1 MDQYAGSPVHSTYCY
16 AELAASFIKFLHY
29 CSLTSTCMVQGKI
42 TQAEALTIYRESGC
56 HTIQTFSAPTST
68 ISPIFAWNTLYA
80 ATLPTYP
87 GLGQGPNNAAIP
99 VAL

>member
-56 HTIQTFSAPTST
+56 HTIQTFSAP
-68 ISPIFAWNTLYA
+68 NLYHI
-80 ATLPTYP
+80 PNFCMEYP
-87 GLGQGPNNAAIP
+87 LCCNPPNLSWLGTGTK
-99 VAL
+99 